1 MSVLMARKVSQ
12 GRESYTGAME
22 PTATDAVSIPRILV
36 GTDFSPTAAVA
47 VDWAVEL
54 ARQQGAHV
62 ELVHAVT
69 VPPSVPEYV
78 SPSAIAPGPVFDE
91 EVRRAALGRLE
102 KEASSLRER
111 GIEVDVCLTL
121 GTPSMVICDRA
132 AETAAL
138 AIVVGTRGLT
148 GLRHLLLGSTTE
160 RVVQKA
166 PCPVLAVHP
175 EDRLHAPRTI
185 LVPTDFSEDAERA
198 IHTAQRLLAPLASD
212 ARLILLHAF
221 NLPIEY
227 TAYGPIP
234 TSVHYL
240 QDTGLEAERRL
251 QEMTDRLAAEGL
263 TVDWVAR
270 EGDPSVVIV
279 EEAERRQADLIAMG
293 THGRSGLRHLLLGST
308 AERVVQHAGCPVMT
322 VRRPT

>member
-1 MSVLMARKVSQ
+1 
-12 GRESYTGAME
+12 ME
-22 PTATDAVSIPRILV
+22 PTATDTSSAPRILV

-47 VDWAVEL
+47 VGWAVEL
-54 ARQQGAHV
+54 ARQQGARV

-69 VPPSVPEYV
+69 VPPSIPEYV
-78 SPSAIAPGPVFDE
+78 SPGAIAVAPVFDE

-102 KEASSLRER
+102 KEAAALRSQIGDG
-111 GIEVDVCLTL
+111 GIEVDRWLGL

-132 AETAAL
+132 AESGAL
-138 AIVVGTRGLT
+138 AIVIGTRGLT
-148 GLRHLLLGSTTE
+148 GLRHLLLGSTAE
-160 RVVQKA
+160 RIVQKA
-166 PCPVLAVHP
+166 PCPVLSVHP
-175 EDRLHAPRTI
+175 EDRPRTLRTVLI
-185 LVPTDFSEDAERA
+185 PTDFSADAERA
-198 IHTAQRLLAPLASD
+198 IHTARKLLAPLAPD
-212 ARLILLHAF
+212 ARLVLLHAF

-240 QDTGLEAERRL
+240 EDTGLDAERRL

-263 TVDWVAR
+263 PVDWVAR

-308 AERVVQHAGCPVMT
+308 AERVVQHAACPVMT
-322 VRRPT
+322 VRG